1 MKASFSFLPL
11 LCLFIQFYLQSR
23 FTWHG
28 ARLLRPLVQF
38 TLLMMAFYTGL
49 SRVSDHK
56 HHPTDV
62 LAGFVQGAL
71 VAYCIV
77 STSCLSSL
85 SSSHHFLPMYTL
97 MGHFNLS
104 CLSWLVESS
113 QIYFKYQYITY
124 SILNSSISQLH
135 LSYKSQSQ
143 SYLCFVVEIYF

>member
-1 MKASFSFLPL
+1 MRLLSFLCPL
-11 LCLFIQFYLQSR
+11 EVSGNHFKRTHIGITSTKIKTMQMQMKPCFNVSISLSFLLLVCFLLQFYLQSR
-23 FTWHG
+23 FTWRG

-77 STSCLSSL
+77 STSSPTSL
-85 SSSHHFLPMYTL
+85 SSSHHFLLICTL
-97 MGHFNLS
+97 IGSL
-104 CLSWLVESS
+104 
-113 QIYFKYQYITY
+113 
-124 SILNSSISQLH
+124 
-135 LSYKSQSQ
+135 
-143 SYLCFVVEIYF
+143 